1 MSVLGGLADAWL
13 WQRSPTRRV
22 VAWVLAVAGPGLLTL
37 AALPLRS
44 SLVLGGFLFP
54 TLLVVIAVAIIGGTL
69 PTFTTIVLAV
79 LAREFLFAPLRPNLV
94 SLIGFTVAGAAV
106 AVLIGKLAQLAE
118 EQAALLAAAISN
130 ADSRA
135 GLTRLAQE
143 QTALRRVATLVARG
157 APPEDVFTAVSEE
170 AGQLLQAGR
179 TTMVRYE
186 SDGTATIVA
195 RWSRTGAT
203 VSVGAREPLGGTTS
217 PRSSRRPA
225 APPAS
230 PATPTPPAPSAG
242 SPKGLASAQRWAR
255 RSSCL
260 AASSAP

>member
-170 AGQLLQAGR
+170 AGQLL
-179 TTMVRYE
+179 
-186 SDGTATIVA
+186 
-195 RWSRTGAT
+195 
-203 VSVGAREPLGGTTS
+203 TTS